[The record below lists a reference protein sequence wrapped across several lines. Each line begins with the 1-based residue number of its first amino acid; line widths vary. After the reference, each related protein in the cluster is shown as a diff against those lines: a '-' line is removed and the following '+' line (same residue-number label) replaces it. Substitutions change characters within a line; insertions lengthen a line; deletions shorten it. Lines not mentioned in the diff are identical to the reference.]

1 MKSGEDQKKVF
12 AENGSVL
19 SSKSDEDQQKKK
31 DFAKN

>member
-12 AENGSVL
+12 TENGSVL
-19 SSKSDEDQQKKK
+19 SSKSGEDQQKK